1 VDYMKTIGIVDRF
14 EEDFVI
20 VELFDDF
27 YLFPRGLFPED
38 ISEGDVVSIDI
49 EIKEQS
55 TEDRKKRMEEK
66 LKKLIEKNK

>member
-1 VDYMKTIGIVDRF
+1 MKTIGIVDRF
-14 EEDFVI
+14 EENLVI

-49 EIKEQS
+49 EIDKES
-55 TEDRKKRMEEK
+55 TSDRKKKMEEK
-66 LKKLIEKNK
+66 LKKLIEKNE